1 MNLSAEL
8 LKIITCPVSGG
19 KLEYDAKRNILI
31 SKEANLEYPVVN
43 GIPLLLESEA
53 KKHK

>member
-1 MNLSAEL
+1 MNLSAEF

-19 KLEYDAKRNILI
+19 KLDYDVKRKVLI
-31 SKEANLEYPVVN
+31 SKEASLEYPVVN

-53 KKHK
+53 KKI

>member
-8 LKIITCPVSGG
+8 LKLITCPVSGDN
-19 KLEYDAKRNILI
+19 LEYDSDRNVLI
-31 SKEANLEYPVVN
+31 SKKAGLEYPVVN

-53 KKHK
+53 KKI